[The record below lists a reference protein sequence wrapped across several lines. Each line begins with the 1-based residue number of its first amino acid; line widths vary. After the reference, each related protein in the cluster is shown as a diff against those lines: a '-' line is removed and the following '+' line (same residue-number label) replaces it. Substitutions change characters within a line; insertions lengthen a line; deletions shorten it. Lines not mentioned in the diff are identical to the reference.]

1 MGNFSR
7 NTFDPTKNYVG
18 VRLQQGVPLVDAD
31 WNEMDDAIRNEIYTG
46 FTQLFPDGIRPG
58 TPDLQISPGSPPA
71 NNVAMAA
78 GAILVGGCPLRVPA
92 AVTYTAQPWFNNPAR
107 AAQDGVAVIPPLTTP
122 TDRRSDLVYLDI
134 WEREVRSTEDSNLI
148 NPAIGVETCVRVKRD
163 LALRV
168 AEGTRTLPA
177 VPAGHSFVPLAELT
191 RSVGQTDITAGQIS
205 DLRPKLFNLRGAR
218 SLAFAPA
225 FFADGSGANPWS
237 FSVSGALCTVANGVG
252 LLPLPLPDGATLLS
266 VRIQGTSA
274 EVHFVLHRLDPPA
287 PGSNQLFN
295 ESFVAS
301 GGSGGV
307 FFDRVCPVA
316 TQFNVVDNSR
326 HSYVLR
332 VQNGSTAITQ
342 ISRVTVNYRY

>member
-107 AAQDGVAVIPPLTTP
+107 AAQDGVAVLPPLTTP

-134 WEREVRSTEDSNLI
+134 WEREV
-148 NPAIGVETCVRVKRD
+148 
-163 LALRV
+163 
-168 AEGTRTLPA
+168 AEY
-177 VPAGHSFVPLAELT
+177 
-191 RSVGQTDITAGQIS
+191 
-205 DLRPKLFNLRGAR
+205 RG
-218 SLAFAPA
+218 
-225 FFADGSGANPWS
+225 
-237 FSVSGALCTVANGVG
+237 
-252 LLPLPLPDGATLLS
+252 
-266 VRIQGTSA
+266 
-274 EVHFVLHRLDPPA
+274 
-287 PGSNQLFN
+287 
-295 ESFVAS
+295 
-301 GGSGGV
+301 
-307 FFDRVCPVA
+307 
-316 TQFNVVDNSR
+316 
-326 HSYVLR
+326 
-332 VQNGSTAITQ
+332 
-342 ISRVTVNYRY
+342 